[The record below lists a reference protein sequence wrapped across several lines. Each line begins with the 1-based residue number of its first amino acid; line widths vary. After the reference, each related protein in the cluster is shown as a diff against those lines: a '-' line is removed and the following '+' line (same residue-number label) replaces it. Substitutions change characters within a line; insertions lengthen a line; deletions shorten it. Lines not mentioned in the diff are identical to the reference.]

1 MFIVGNCVQ
10 APKGAVHRRQKI
22 DTKLSHAR
30 AYRVPKS
37 IGVEEGTF
45 GRWKLS
51 LTTTVMSHTMMSE
64 GRSHHRITRKP
75 RAYLKK
81 IIVYYLVQHAQ
92 DRLFPVSSK
101 GKSRSKT

>member
-51 LTTTVMSHTMMSE
+51 HYNCDVT
-64 GRSHHRITRKP
+64 HH
-75 RAYLKK
+75 
-81 IIVYYLVQHAQ
+81 
-92 DRLFPVSSK
+92 DE
-101 GKSRSKT
+101 

>member
-37 IGVEEGTF
+37 IALKKDLLEDGN
-45 GRWKLS
+45 S
-51 LTTTVMSHTMMSE
+51 PTTTVMSHTMMSE

-101 GKSRSKT
+101 GKSRLKT